1 MKRVILGTYIYQL
14 LYQLPQLFVLLAL
27 AKLLPKAE
35 LVVLANYLIVI
46 NLISM
51 IADWGYSSLGAQ
63 KIFKYFDDK
72 KKLHEI
78 FQSGERVRFILCA
91 TLWGSSVLILFAMQ
105 KKNSIDDIF
114 LPSVILLLGTL
125 SSALLPNW
133 LIVGTRIYGYVIP
146 FLFFIRLLSISL
158 LVYMAQTTQDVVPS
172 LIMYFSFLTFA
183 SIFLRSRLIKQLN
196 LHPCRN
202 LNIDRTEFNSGF
214 LFMLGGVFSYAYLST
229 GVLFVDCFGLTANA
243 ASFVIAERIIAIARA
258 VYAPF
263 IQYLFVNISRE
274 GNNSRQM
281 SKEFLLV
288 LLIGSS
294 LVWFVGALLIN
305 YLFNDKVAWEYFNIL
320 MVGFV
325 FLGLSH
331 HYITLN
337 ILGRGFVLK
346 WLMIMFAACVVYL
359 TLLCLIANGKYLE
372 AGRAAVMAI
381 VIAEIS
387 VFVFGIFIHWRKNG
401 CL

>member
-1 MKRVILGTYIYQL
+1 MRRVILGTYVYQL
-14 LYQLPQLFVLLAL
+14 IYQLPQLLVLPVL
-27 AKLLPKAE
+27 AKLLPQTE
-35 LVVLANYLIVI
+35 LVALAKYLIVI
-46 NLISM
+46 NLINM

-63 KIFKYFDDK
+63 KIFKHFDDK
-72 KKLHEI
+72 KKLHEV
-78 FQSGERVRFILCA
+78 FQSGERVRFILWA
-91 TLWGSSVLILFAMQ
+91 ALWGSSVLILFAMQ
-105 KKNSIDDIF
+105 EKNSIDDIF
-114 LPSVILLLGTL
+114 LPSMILLLGTL
-125 SSALLPNW
+125 SSGLFPNW

-158 LVYMAQTTQDVVPS
+158 LVYMVQTTQDVVQS
-172 LIMYFSFLTFA
+172 LIMYFSFLTFS
-183 SIFLRSRLIKQLN
+183 SIFLRLRVIKQLN
-196 LHPCRN
+196 LLPCSN

-229 GVLFVDCFGLTANA
+229 GVFFVDRFGETANA

-263 IQYLFVNISRE
+263 IQYLFVNIGRE
-274 GNNSRQM
+274 GNNSKKI

-288 LLIGSS
+288 LFIGSS

-305 YLFNDKVAWEYFNIL
+305 YLFNDRAAGEYFNIL
-320 MVGFV
+320 MMGFV

-337 ILGRGFVLK
+337 ILGRGFILK

-359 TLLCLIANGKYLE
+359 TLLGLIAHGEYLE

-387 VFVFGIFIHWRKNG
+387 VFVFGIVINWRKK
-401 CL
+401 